1 MYSVVKKGE
10 CFELV
15 CDGVCVKGDIENCY
29 LANKWKARYENR
41 DKIQARKDEL
51 HETITK
57 WKLARK
63 SRIAS
68 LSTSRRTN
76 KK

>member
-1 MYSVVKKGE
+1 MYAIVKKDE

-41 DKIQARKDEL
+41 DKIQARKEVL
-51 HETITK
+51 HATIMK
-57 WKLARK
+57 WKEARK

-68 LSTSRRTN
+68 VSTTRRT